1 MIRWQCRCCGY
12 RKWLVVTI
20 RRVEGPAPRL
30 RRVSSTSD
38 LLDFYTPHQVHTTW
52 CRPEPPS
59 PAIFRAHTNM
69 DMDLD
74 PPFQRHR
81 RKQNAGVELSND
93 IWLVVLDLVSMKS
106 KLVSDAN

>member
-1 MIRWQCRCCGY
+1 
-12 RKWLVVTI
+12 VSS
-20 RRVEGPAPRL
+20 RRGPRPAFQDALPQPPTSL
-30 RRVSSTSD
+30 TSIKSIRVS
-38 LLDFYTPHQVHTTW
+38 FG
-52 CRPEPPS
+52 PPFF
-59 PAIFRAHTNM
+59 AIFRAHTNM

-74 PPFQRHR
+74 PPFQSHR

>member
-1 MIRWQCRCCGY
+1 
-12 RKWLVVTI
+12 
-20 RRVEGPAPRL
+20 
-30 RRVSSTSD
+30 
-38 LLDFYTPHQVHTTW
+38 
-52 CRPEPPS
+52 
-59 PAIFRAHTNM
+59 M

-74 PPFQRHR
+74 PPFQRHM